1 MLLALNAVLVNSE
14 AFALRSLKI
23 KGLNCSY
30 WHNLQR
36 DRLDM
41 FRSLDQK
48 DVVLSCAEEVVV
60 WDSFDG
66 SLLFFMRSYASK

>member
-1 MLLALNAVLVNSE
+1 
-14 AFALRSLKI
+14 
-23 KGLNCSY
+23 
-30 WHNLQR
+30 LQR

-60 WDSFDG
+60 WDSFGG

>member
-1 MLLALNAVLVNSE
+1 
-14 AFALRSLKI
+14 
-23 KGLNCSY
+23 
-30 WHNLQR
+30 
-36 DRLDM
+36 M